1 MPEKHAHGLF
11 PGSYHLNHAACYQ
24 TNHKKINSG
33 IEIAIT
39 FGSAGWVHLCPVRI
53 LLKAIVKF

>member
-1 MPEKHAHGLF
+1 MPEKHAHGLS

-24 TNHKKINSG
+24 KIHNKNNSG
-33 IEIAIT
+33 IKIAIT
-39 FGSAGWVHLCPVRI
+39 FGSASWVNLCPVKI